1 MGMLRDRMEGD
12 LKLSGLSEST
22 QDCYLRCAQRFA
34 EHHGRS
40 PAKMGEQEIKEFLL
54 HLIKEK
60 GASPATHRMYVA
72 SLRFLY
78 VVTLKR
84 PESVAGIP
92 YPKVP
97 RHLPQILTG
106 SEAIRLIHCITSI
119 TSRTIAAV
127 MYGSGLRLNEARVL
141 TPEDIDSVR
150 GVIHVRE
157 GKGRKDREAML
168 GPQVLKMLREYWR
181 IVHPRGPWLFP
192 SKANPA
198 QPVSMNTI
206 RRALRQAGKAAQLK
220 KRVTPHLLRHCFATH
235 LLETG
240 NDIGTIQVLLGHN
253 SIDTT
258 RMYAQLRTEALRRI
272 KSPLDL
278 VGTAEGEVLR

>member
-1 MGMLRDRMEGD
+1 
-12 LKLSGLSEST
+12 
-22 QDCYLRCAQRFA
+22 
-34 EHHGRS
+34 
-40 PAKMGEQEIKEFLL
+40 MGEQEIKDFLV

-78 VVTLKR
+78 RVTLKR
-84 PESVAGIP
+84 PECVAAIP

-97 RHLPQILTG
+97 RRLPEILTG
-106 SEAIRLIHCITSI
+106 SETIRLIQCITSI

-141 TPEDIDSVR
+141 KPEDIDSAR

-157 GKGRKDREAML
+157 GKGCKDREAIL
-168 GPQVLKMLREYWR
+168 GEQVLKMLREYWW
-181 IVHPRGPWLFP
+181 IVRPRAPWLFS
-192 SKANPA
+192 SKVKPA

-206 RRALRQAGKAAQLK
+206 RRALRAAGKAARLK

-235 LLETG
+235 LLENG
-240 NDIGTIQVLLGHN
+240 HDIGTIQVLLGHS

-258 RMYAQLRTEALRRI
+258 RIYVHLQTESLRRI
-272 KSPLDL
+272 KGPLDL
-278 VGTAEGEVLR
+278 AGPSGGEAQR